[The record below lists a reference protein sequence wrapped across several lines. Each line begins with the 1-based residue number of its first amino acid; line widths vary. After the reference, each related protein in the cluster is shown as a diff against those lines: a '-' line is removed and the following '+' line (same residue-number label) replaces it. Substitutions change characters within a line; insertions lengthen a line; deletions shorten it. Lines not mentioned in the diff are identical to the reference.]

1 MLILILISTLIS
13 NAMASAE
20 LRSLYGVRDG
30 NRVTLCMS
38 AGVAG
43 RGRDVCAGA
52 LWRRHWV
59 LVHASCVAHRALYP
73 VVLVRD
79 HADDVDCEEVQ
90 QGSDSGQRAC
100 PLFYLSHRHEE
111 GGGRRKY
118 IYLFISS
125 QWLEIYNFNLNLFE
139 KKSTTHIVF
148 FNIISWC
155 IVSMSISLQIC
166 CTTITEKCSRDSYT
180 PTTPRWTLP
189 SFVSWTHL
197 MHCKSPPMS
206 AWLCLLSI
214 YLFFCIIYNLNETFY
229 VTVILK

>member
-90 QGSDSGQRAC
+90 QDLLYYNYRKVLARFLHPDYPEMDFALICVLDPFDALQVTSNVSL
-100 PLFYLSHRHEE
+100 PLLAKLEPWLLDTYNGFSPETHLADYTPSEE
-111 GGGRRKY
+111 NMMFATPVRM
-118 IYLFISS
+118 F
-125 QWLEIYNFNLNLFE
+125 
-139 KKSTTHIVF
+139 
-148 FNIISWC
+148 
-155 IVSMSISLQIC
+155 IVSVVLPLTFFIAFFLLVTFYTGTDKSSH
-166 CTTITEKCSRDSYT
+166 SY
-180 PTTPRWTLP
+180 R
-189 SFVSWTHL
+189 S
-197 MHCKSPPMS
+197 
-206 AWLCLLSI
+206 
-214 YLFFCIIYNLNETFY
+214 LNEKEDSA
-229 VTVILK
+229 LA